1 MTRTIQI
8 NSTNDIQKINAIVSS
23 YPYDIWIHGRSGMA
37 DAKSLLGMFILG
49 LNEPLSIVVP
59 DDVNPSKLF
68 RELRPFMVIE
78 GELECTGQT

>member
-78 GELECTGQT
+78 GELECRGQI